1 MITGGGLPSPT
12 GRGKPETRATRR
24 VVEPAKEWKLV
35 TPPAEQALEYAGEI
49 ARALATAPGGLDLH
63 AVIVH
68 GSIGFGDY
76 VAGRSD
82 LDLLIVGDVAADG
95 VAEIAGSIIAVPAAT
110 GIEGLECSLV
120 SREDIASLEP
130 ARPFRLH
137 VNLHREARRV
147 VPGAGHAGDQDLTL
161 HYAVARTC
169 GIAIWGAP
177 ADEVFP
183 PQPHALVTQA
193 MLSELQW
200 AAEKAEPC
208 YAVLNAARAW
218 AFAHE
223 GVMLSK
229 LGGWTWARRHDG
241 PAQLLDLA
249 LANYLAP
256 SATTVQWPDLQG
268 DIDTFIDDISTA
280 LRTEAGRS

>member
-1 MITGGGLPSPT
+1 
-12 GRGKPETRATRR
+12 
-24 VVEPAKEWKLV
+24 VENLV
-35 TPPAEQALEYAGEI
+35 TPHAEQVLEYAREI
-49 ARALATAPGGLDLH
+49 ARTLAPAPGGLDLS

-76 VAGRSD
+76 VASRSD
-82 LDLLIVGDVAADG
+82 LDLLIVGEVPTAG
-95 VAEIAGSIIAVPAAT
+95 VAEVADSIIAVPAAA

-137 VNLHREARRV
+137 VNLNGENPRV

-169 GIAIWGAP
+169 GITIWGAP

-193 MLSELQW
+193 LLSELQW

-208 YAVLNAARAW
+208 YAVLNAARAL

-229 LGGWTWARRHDG
+229 LGGWRWARRHDG

-256 SATTVQWPDLQG
+256 SATKVQWPDLQG
-268 DIDTFIDDISTA
+268 DIDTFIDDVSAA
-280 LRTEAGRS
+280 LRAEAGRS

>member
-1 MITGGGLPSPT
+1 MTPS
-12 GRGKPETRATRR
+12 
-24 VVEPAKEWKLV
+24 V
-35 TPPAEQALEYAGEI
+35 EQALEYARDI
-49 ARALATAPGGLDLH
+49 ARALAAAPGGLDLT

-82 LDLLIVGDVAADG
+82 LDVLIVGEVPADC
-95 VAEIAGSIIAVPAAT
+95 VAEVADSIIAVPATA
-110 GIEGLECSLV
+110 GVEALECSLV

-137 VNLHREARRV
+137 VNFNGETRRV
-147 VPGAGHAGDQDLTL
+147 VLGAGHAGDEDLTL

-169 GIAIWGAP
+169 GITIWGAP
-177 ADEVFP
+177 SGEVFP
-183 PQPHALVTQA
+183 PQPHAMVTRA

-200 AAEKAEPC
+200 AAEKAEPY

-223 GVMLSK
+223 RVLLSK
-229 LGGWTWARRHDG
+229 LGGWMWARRHDG
-241 PAQLLDLA
+241 PAHLLDLA

-256 SATTVQWPDLQG
+256 RATTVQWSDLQG
-268 DIDTFIDDISTA
+268 DTDRFMDDVSAA
-280 LRTEAGRS
+280 LRTEAARP